1 MKEFFAMRF
10 AEDHHAYDPICNTN
24 VSPVANRRIT
34 TRNIG
39 A

>member
-1 MKEFFAMRF
+1 MWC

-24 VSPVANRRIT
+24 ASSVANYRIT
-34 TRNIG
+34 TKNVG